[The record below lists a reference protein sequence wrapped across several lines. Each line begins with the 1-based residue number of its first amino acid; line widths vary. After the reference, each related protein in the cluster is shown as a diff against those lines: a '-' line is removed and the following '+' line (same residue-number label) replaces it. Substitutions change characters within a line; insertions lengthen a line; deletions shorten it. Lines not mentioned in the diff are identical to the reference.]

1 MVKTHVYIG
10 EMSQRLAATPSTW
23 LPTETCDVCMY
34 AVKLF
39 WAGLFSLHQSLAKKR
54 IDYTVRRQFHE
65 KPSTILGCPGVVSI
79 MIRLLLL
86 AGYARFE
93 AVMTFMES
101 LIGTH
106 FIRYVGTNMQH
117 IIKET
122 IYLAGTSAD
131 WQGVQL
137 PEGIYEGAQ
146 QMLLTLSNIHTL
158 NNIENFANT
167 QSDEVTGNVGDF
179 LAGASVVA
187 VHLDIT
193 LAAQD
198 MLLWRGRYTGKTGW
212 SNARKRLLVLCR
224 RRGSH
229 MAPCSLS
236 SLLLIY
242 SAIPYVLSIA
252 FLCKALIINLI

>member
-1 MVKTHVYIG
+1 MTFV
-10 EMSQRLAATPSTW
+10 E
-23 LPTETCDVCMY
+23 LPAGY
-34 AVKLF
+34 ARFEAVMTFMELP
-39 WAGLFSLHQSLAKKR
+39 AGYARFEAVMTLMEL
-54 IDYTVRRQFHE
+54 
-65 KPSTILGCPGVVSI
+65 P
-79 MIRLLLL
+79 

-137 PEGIYEGAQ
+137 PETVYEGAQ

-167 QSDEVTGNVGDF
+167 QGDEVTGDVGDF
-179 LAGASVVA
+179 LAGVLVVTF
-187 VHLDIT
+187 H
-193 LAAQD
+193 
-198 MLLWRGRYTGKTGW
+198 
-212 SNARKRLLVLCR
+212 
-224 RRGSH
+224 
-229 MAPCSLS
+229 
-236 SLLLIY
+236 
-242 SAIPYVLSIA
+242 
-252 FLCKALIINLI
+252 

>member
-10 EMSQRLAATPSTW
+10 EMSQRLAATSPTW
-23 LPTETCDVCMY
+23 LPTATYDVCMY
-34 AVKLF
+34 SVKCF
-39 WAGLFSLHQSLAKKR
+39 WAGLFSLQQSLAKKR
-54 IDYTVRRQFHE
+54 TDYNFRRQFHG
-65 KPSTILGCPGVVSI
+65 KPSTIPRCPGVVSI

-137 PEGIYEGAQ
+137 PEGVYEGAQ

-179 LAGASVVA
+179 LAGVSVFA
-187 VHLDIT
+187 FRLDIT

-198 MLLWRGRYTGKTGW
+198 MLMWH
-212 SNARKRLLVLCR
+212 RKYA
-224 RRGSH
+224 G
-229 MAPCSLS
+229 
-236 SLLLIY
+236 
-242 SAIPYVLSIA
+242 
-252 FLCKALIINLI
+252 